1 MTRSLKRA
9 LVTGGSA
16 GLGAAA
22 VSRLQARG
30 YEVVVLDRDPPAPG
44 KTSVVHI
51 SCDLASR
58 TELDAALPD
67 LIASGPYGLIFLNAG
82 INATGRFES
91 IEAQAHIDL
100 IRINAEAPMVI
111 FARLLEAGA
120 LRRGAA
126 TVFVSSLSHF
136 TGYPGAASYAASKD
150 ALAIYAKSMRAYAKS
165 RGVSLT
171 VAFPGPLRT
180 AHAERHAPEGA
191 DASKRM
197 LPGEAA
203 KLILDDALAGRER
216 SIPGNANRAF
226 AVIGRIAPKPV
237 TALMRR
243 LIYSR
248 L

>member
-1 MTRSLKRA
+1 MTRPPKRA

-22 VSRLQARG
+22 VNWLQARG
-30 YEVVVLDRDPPAPG
+30 YEVVVLDRDSPAASKSPL
-44 KTSVVHI
+44 KHI

-58 TELDAALPD
+58 TELDAALPE

-91 IEAQAHIDL
+91 IEAQAHFDV

-120 LRRGAA
+120 MSRGGAA
-126 TVFVSSLSHF
+126 VFVSSLSHF

-150 ALAIYAKSMRAYAKS
+150 ALAIYAKSMRPHAKS

-171 VAFPGPLRT
+171 AAFPGPLRT
-180 AHAERHAPEGA
+180 GHAERHAPEGA
-191 DASKRM
+191 VARKRM
-197 LPGEAA
+197 DPAEAA
-203 KLILDDALAGRER
+203 KLILTDAIAGRKT
-216 SIPGNANRAF
+216 SIPGSANRAF
-226 AVIGRIAPKPV
+226 ALFGRIGPKPV
-237 TALMRR
+237 TALVRR